1 MLVTVIVASLG
12 AGAYVAVRGI
22 AGPPT
27 NAGTDGNRLPAKP
40 TVSPSASHTPPPGPP
55 PVGRFGDYHAA
66 ERSYTF
72 TEPADGQRG
81 PRVVQVTVRYPVL
94 PAAPA
99 YSRGA
104 GGTFPLVVF
113 APGYRQCD
121 GVYRDLLRQWASA
134 GYVVA
139 AVDFPRTN
147 CHIANPDE
155 SDLANQPADVAY
167 VIGRLLSL
175 SGQPRGPLSGL
186 VSDTKIAVAGH
197 SDGGNAAAAMAGAS
211 CCKDHQL
218 RAAIVLAGNEWP
230 WGGDSWFAGPSPP
243 ILFVQGTADGWNP
256 SQYSV
261 QLYEADKTG
270 TRYYLDLFGANHF
283 APYQGHGAP
292 EPIVARVTLGFLDRY
307 VAGQQ
312 GGAASMLRAG
322 HVPGVAELVS
332 AGRLP

>member
-1 MLVTVIVASLG
+1 MLVTVIVALLG
-12 AGAYVAVRGI
+12 AGAYVAARAIAVRPAT
-22 AGPPT
+22 AGANASRPPV
-27 NAGTDGNRLPAKP
+27 KP
-40 TVSPSASHTPPPGPP
+40 TVSPTASHTPPPGPP
-55 PVGRFGDYHAA
+55 PVGRFGEYHAA
-66 ERSYTF
+66 EKSYTF
-72 TEPADGQRG
+72 AEPADGQHG
-81 PRVVQVTVRYPVL
+81 PRVLQVTVRYPVL

-99 YSRGA
+99 YSRAA

-113 APGYRQCD
+113 APGYKQCG
-121 GVYRDLLRQWASA
+121 GVYSYLLRQWASA

-139 AVDFPRTN
+139 AVEFPRTN
-147 CHIANPDE
+147 CHVVNPDE

-175 SGQPRGPLSGL
+175 SAQPHGPLSGL

-197 SDGGNAAAAMAGAS
+197 SDGGNAAAAIAGAS
-211 CCKDHQL
+211 CCEDRKV

-230 WGGDSWFAGPSPP
+230 WGGDSWFAGPAPP

-256 SQYSV
+256 PQYSV

-270 TRYYLDLFGANHF
+270 TRYYLNLFGANHF

-292 EPIVARVTLGFLDRY
+292 EPIVARVTLDFLDRY

-312 GGAASMLRAG
+312 GTVALMRRAG